1 MNLATEFNPMSPEFQ
16 ANPYPYYDMLRTY
29 APAFYWQPANLWFL
43 TRYDDCVAML
53 KDNRFGHEITK
64 VMTREELGWGA
75 EPPEQFAPLW
85 ETQRQ
90 WMLMKDPP
98 DHTRLR
104 TLVHKAFTPK
114 MIERLRVRAEA
125 ITNDLI
131 DKAQPKGSM
140 DLIDE
145 FALLLPVTVIAEML
159 GVPPEDYEILHGW
172 SRGIADTLEFFEG
185 EEVAALGAKA
195 TVEFSE
201 YLRKLI
207 AERRKA
213 PQEDLI
219 SALVASEAEGDKLSE
234 SEMVAMCI
242 LLLFAG
248 HETTVNLIGNGTLA
262 LMRNR
267 DQWDKLKANPSLIKS
282 AVEELLRYDSPV
294 QSTSR
299 WSMEDM
305 EFAGQHIRKGQQ
317 VAPMLG
323 AANRDPARFA
333 NPGELD
339 ITRDAN
345 PHIAFGNG
353 IHFCLG
359 APLARMEGQIAFAAL
374 AKRLPNLQVVDEN
387 PPYRPT
393 LILRGLA
400 HLPVTF

>member
-16 ANPYPYYDMLRTY
+16 ANPYPYYDMLRTH
-29 APAFYWQPANLWFL
+29 APAFYWQAANMWFL

-53 KDNRFGHEITK
+53 KDNRFGHEISK
-64 VMTREELGWGA
+64 VMTREELGWG
-75 EPPEQFAPLW
+75 EPSQEFAPLW

-90 WMLMKDPP
+90 WMLLKDPP

-114 MIERLRVRAEA
+114 MIERLRLRAEL

-131 DKAQPKGSM
+131 DKAQPHGGM
-140 DLIDE
+140 DLINE

-159 GVPPEDYEILHGW
+159 GVPPADYEILHGW

-185 EEVAALGAKA
+185 EEIAALGTQA
-195 TVEFSE
+195 TVEFSD
-201 YLRKLI
+201 YLCKLI
-207 AERRKA
+207 AERRKE
-213 PQEDLI
+213 PKDDLI
-219 SALVASEAEGDKLSE
+219 SALVAAEAEGDKLSE

-267 DQWDKLKANPSLIKS
+267 DQWEKLKANPALVKS

-299 WSMEDM
+299 WALEDM
-305 EFAGQHIRKGQQ
+305 DIAGQRIRKGQS
-317 VAPMLG
+317 VAPMFG
-323 AANRDPARFA
+323 AANHDPARFT
-333 NPGELD
+333 NPNELD
-339 ITRDAN
+339 ITRDPN

-359 APLARMEGQIAFAAL
+359 APLARMEGQIAFRTL
-374 AKRLPNLQVVDEN
+374 AQRLPNLQIVDES